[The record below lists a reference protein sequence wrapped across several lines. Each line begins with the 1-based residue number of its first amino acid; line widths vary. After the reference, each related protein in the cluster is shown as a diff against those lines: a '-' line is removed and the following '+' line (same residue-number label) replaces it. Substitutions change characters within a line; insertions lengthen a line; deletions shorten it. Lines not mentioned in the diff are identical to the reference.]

1 MLKASDFQK
10 AVELIEKS
18 ENILITTHIR
28 PDGDACGSV
37 VAIADA
43 IAAQGKNAKILLP
56 SESPK
61 WYEFLFDEKPLVL
74 GENVPIE
81 TLKKEK
87 LGEWDLIIL
96 ADVNSNNQLSK
107 LAEVI
112 KQADKPVLVFDHH
125 ITGDGFGTLELVD
138 TSAAATGLIIF
149 DFIKYAGWQIN
160 EKIAQAI
167 FVAVATDTGWFRF
180 NNTDSRVHQ
189 AIAELIA
196 VGVKPSQ
203 IYHNLYNSFTA
214 ERFELMVAMLNTV
227 ELHFGGRYASQHLL
241 QADFD
246 RTGATHKDTESLINE
261 CQRINTVEV
270 AALFV
275 ELEDGRIKCSLRST
289 AAVDVRKIASKFGG
303 GGHTMASGVHLPGPM
318 ENAKQLIFEQIEEQM
333 GKI

>member
-1 MLKASDFQK
+1 MVSNDDFK
-10 AVELIEKS
+10 KTIELINNA

-61 WYEFLFDEKPLVL
+61 WYEFLFDEKPLTL
-74 GENVPIE
+74 GENVSIE
-81 TLKKEK
+81 ELKKEK
-87 LGEWDLIIL
+87 LAEWDLIIL

-107 LAEVI
+107 LAEVV
-112 KQADKPVLVFDHH
+112 KQCDKPVLVFDHH
-125 ITGDGFGTLELVD
+125 ITGDGLGTLELVD

-227 ELHFGGRYASQHLL
+227 ELHFGGGYASQHLL

-261 CQRINTVEV
+261 CQRINTVEA

-275 ELEDGRIKCSLRST
+275 ELQDGRIKCSLRST
-289 AAVDVRKIASKFGG
+289 AAVDVRKIAAKFGG
-303 GGHTMASGVHLPGPM
+303 GGHTMASGVHLAGPM
-318 ENAKQLIFEQIEEQM
+318 ENAKEIIKAEIEKQF
-333 GKI
+333 GG